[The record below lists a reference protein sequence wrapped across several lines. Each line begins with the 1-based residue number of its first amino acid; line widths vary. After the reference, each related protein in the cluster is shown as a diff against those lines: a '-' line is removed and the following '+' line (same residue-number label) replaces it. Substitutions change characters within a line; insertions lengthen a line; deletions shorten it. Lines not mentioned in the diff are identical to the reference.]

1 MNEDL
6 LRSIQSLHDRIEE
19 HEHAYQCALK
29 NSDYNTLKKIGTQ
42 IRTLKNE
49 LTNLEHSLF
58 DGFRSQ
64 IQ

>member
-6 LRSIQSLHDRIEE
+6 LSSIQSLHDRIEE
-19 HEHAYQCALK
+19 QEHAYRSALK
-29 NSDYNTLKKIGTQ
+29 SSDYNTLKKIRTQ
-42 IRTLKNE
+42 IRALKSE

-58 DGFRSQ
+58 DRFRSE

>member
-19 HEHAYQCALK
+19 REYAYQSALK
-29 NSDYNTLKKIGTQ
+29 SSDYNTLKKIRTQ
-42 IRTLKNE
+42 IRVLKNE

-58 DGFRSQ
+58 DRFRSQ